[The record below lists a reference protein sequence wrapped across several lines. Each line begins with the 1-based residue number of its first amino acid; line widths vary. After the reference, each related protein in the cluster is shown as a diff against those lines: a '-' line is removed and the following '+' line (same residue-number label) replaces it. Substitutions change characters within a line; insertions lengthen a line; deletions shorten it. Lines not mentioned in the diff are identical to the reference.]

1 MQSSNPFSPLPNAVS
16 DLGQA
21 SAASYLSPPP
31 PTPKP
36 EESLIPVFEA
46 AMLTPPHDACKFF
59 KSSIAKR
66 GAEMLERISVDATN
80 LDAYQQ
86 AKMAFLLMHNQDYI
100 LVDHLKLQSPHSAN
114 TTGFVRTMATT
125 LMQACTDDSSPHYW
139 KLDAYVQKGGDV
151 SCGENGEFD
160 VSGTFPAFDHPDDPN
175 VVSLF
180 HNSSMDCTI
189 EPVLRLQE
197 ASSTICYIVSVVNM
211 IYYSQCIQE
220 GVAESKQNFI
230 NVNRFM
236 RNNFTNDEIFRNIFS
251 HHGGWPH
258 DIIPRILGQAN
269 PGMKEANTIILENDF
284 EPIEDSSV
292 ELVLQVI
299 QMNLEQF
306 GALLIP
312 NFPIF
317 KEFMEEGVL
326 EYSGDWNAKEKFEQP
341 QFHALLLVK
350 ARLTGDPN
358 VMGGLALLLQNSW
371 AVKPFVVVGYDLLK
385 SMGITRFAVVNKGL
399 KYEWPADFKDDGEP
413 TKSFMSGSS
422 PSSIDSGVDGRGFNP
437 RSLFATQSGS
447 GMLTDDSDNN
457 LGSAVTRSEESYE

>member
-1 MQSSNPFSPLPNAVS
+1 MQSSNSFSPSSLPHAVS

-36 EESLIPVFEA
+36 EESLIPIFKA
-46 AMLTPPHDACKFF
+46 AKLTPPHDAGKFF
-59 KSSIAKR
+59 KSLIAKR
-66 GAEMLERISVDATN
+66 GAAMLERISFDAASF
-80 LDAYQQ
+80 DAYQE
-86 AKMAFLLMHNQDYI
+86 AKMVFLLMHNQDYF
-100 LVDHLKLQSPHSAN
+100 LVDHLKLKSPHLAN
-114 TTGFVRTMATT
+114 TTGIVETMATT
-125 LMQACTDDSSPHYW
+125 LMRACTDESSPHYS
-139 KLDAYVQKGGDV
+139 KLDAYVRKGGDV

-160 VSGTFPAFDHPDDPN
+160 VSGTFPAFDLPDDPN

-180 HNSSMDCTI
+180 HNSSMDGAI

-197 ASSTICYIVSVVNM
+197 ASSTICYIVAVVNM

-220 GVAESKQNFI
+220 GVAESEQNFI

-236 RNNFTNDEIFRNIFS
+236 RNNFTDDEIFRNIFV

-269 PGMKEANTIILENDF
+269 PEMKEANTIILENNF
-284 EPIEDSSV
+284 EPIKNSSV
-292 ELVLQVI
+292 ELILQVI
-299 QMNLEQF
+299 LKNLEEF

-399 KYEWPADFKDDGEP
+399 KYEWPADFRYDGEP
-413 TKSFMSGSS
+413 TRSFMSGTS
-422 PSSIDSGVDGRGFNP
+422 PSSLGSGVDGRDFNP

-447 GMLTDDSDNN
+447 SMFTDDSDNN
-457 LGSAVTRSEESYE
+457 FFRVRSYSF